1 MGVSFWCCFSFFAGN
16 FFWPCWFLLF
26 SKNCWEVSKS
36 FVIRKILFNEKPSWI
51 HSHIIR
57 LESSICDPFQG
68 INISSSKKRNVKLW
82 SFACGRWV
90 FSEPSLSLYV
100 SIGYPWSH
108 CLQNHIQ
115 KKIMLMKS
123 QHLKPYRC
131 LVLLYRFRPTFDLP
145 IPPIYQPSTIETV
158 ARDRSPRH
166 SGEKWKFWPWKP
178 PKKWWNHFQLC
189 WNIYIYIYQ
198 SLSTLEEYIG
208 GFFKNLQIP
217 ENKIFGRSVFLG
229 GRFTES

>member
-1 MGVSFWCCFSFFAGN
+1 MLNYEALLVVAG
-16 FFWPCWFLLF
+16 C
-26 SKNCWEVSKS
+26 
-36 FVIRKILFNEKPSWI
+36 
-51 HSHIIR
+51 
-57 LESSICDPFQG
+57 
-68 INISSSKKRNVKLW
+68 
-82 SFACGRWV
+82 

-115 KKIMLMKS
+115 KKHMLMKS

-166 SGEKWKFWPWKP
+166 SGEKWKFWLWKP

-189 WNIYIYIYQ
+189 WNIYISIVK
-198 SLSTLEEYIG
+198 YIG
-208 GFFKNLQIP
+208 GVHWRFFKNLQIP
-217 ENKIFGRSVFLG
+217 ENKIFGRSVFWGEDSLNLKKLSICNTFWQEFHLMQKNKIDRSPVKIGIAGG
-229 GRFTES
+229 GRFFHFFLWCHAINFHSPAFCSHSSPVVLEGKL